1 MKKFIVYFVMALAMI
16 FSPVAYADD
25 SVTPGIGTLS
35 ETSGSTDG
43 GNTITATGV
52 YFSESTTVTVNGTEA
67 AVEYVDANTINIT
80 LPPGDAGDADIRV
93 SNNGISFTTSMQG
106 YSYVAPDP
114 EPTPEPTPEP
124 EPAPISAPAP
134 APQPMSNPA
143 PQIVSVPEP
152 PYVMET
158 EAVEEIVA
166 ETITNIS
173 HLSGNAYL
181 FYSDDIEN
189 LVISTTHDVPQKFVL
204 SKRVDGEWVYID
216 KSYEFNG
223 FVVFLDTNLELGSTY
238 KVIVEID
245 GKKTIAAWFDV
256 LEKRYAVI

>member
-1 MKKFIVYFVMALAMI
+1 MNKFIVYFVMALAMI

-35 ETSGSTDG
+35 ETSGSTEG
-43 GNTITATGV
+43 GNTVTATGV
-52 YFSESTTVTVNGTEA
+52 YFSESTTVTVNGNEA
-67 AVEYVDANTINIT
+67 VVEYIDANTINIT
-80 LPPGDAGDADIRV
+80 LPPGSAGDADIRV

-106 YSYVAPDP
+106 YEYVAPDP
-114 EPTPEPTPEP
+114 EPAPEPVPDP
-124 EPAPISAPAP
+124 EPASISAPAP

-143 PQIVSVPEP
+143 PQIASVPEP
-152 PYVMET
+152 PYVVET
-158 EAVEEIVA
+158 EAVEEVVA

-173 HLSGNAYL
+173 YLSDNAYL
-181 FYSDDIEN
+181 VYNDNVEN
-189 LVISTTHDVPQKFVL
+189 LVVSTTYDIPQKFVL
-204 SKRVDGEWVYID
+204 LKRVDGEWVYID
-216 KSYEFNG
+216 KSYEFDG

-256 LEKRYAVI
+256 LEKRYTVI